1 VGVRDF
7 AAADHGRVLR
17 RQKPVGRVC
26 YTVDVTPKGRQA
38 AEHEPIARVLPML
51 SVPHLDREFD
61 YLVSGEQSDDA
72 QPGVR
77 VRVRFHGR
85 LVDAFVLERRSDTDH
100 VGKLGWLDRVV
111 SAEPVLTP
119 EVRRLVD
126 AVAARYAGTRADVLR
141 LAVPPRHAT
150 VEREV
155 PPAAVDR
162 ETTPVDPSGWA
173 TYGRGE
179 QFLSALAD
187 GRAARAV
194 WQALPGERW
203 ATRLAEA
210 AAVAVNAGRGVLAI
224 VPDQR
229 DVDALYDAA
238 VGLLDGSVV
247 VALSAGLGPTQ
258 RYRRWLAALRG
269 SARLVIGTRSAAF
282 APVADLGLV
291 MVWDD
296 GDDTLAEPRA
306 PYPHARE
313 VAMLR
318 AHQLRC
324 AALIGGYARTAE
336 AQALV
341 RSRWAHDLVAPR
353 PVVRAHAP
361 RVLAL
366 DDSAFTQERDP
377 ASHTARLP
385 SMALRAARSAL
396 DTGHPVLVQ
405 VPRRGYVPSLAC
417 ARCRT
422 VARCRHCTGPLS
434 LADRDTATAVCRW
447 CGRDEPSLRC
457 ARCGSDA
464 VRAVVV
470 GARRTAEELGRAF
483 PGTTV
488 VTSGGDIV
496 VQAVPAEPALVVA
509 TPGAEPAASG
519 GYGAGLL
526 MDGWALLGRQDLRAA
541 EDTLRRWMA
550 VAALVRDRADGGTV
564 AVVAES
570 AIPTV
575 QALIRWDPVAHAESE
590 LDSRAD
596 VGLPPAVHIAAVDG
610 PAAAVAALLE
620 QARLP
625 DTAELLGPVELPAG
639 ARRPAGIPADT
650 AVSRMLVRVPRDN
663 GLALAA
669 ALRRANG
676 VLSARHD
683 HQPVRIQ
690 IDPLHIG

>member
-1 VGVRDF
+1 VTS
-7 AAADHGRVLR
+7 AR
-17 RQKPVGRVC
+17 RQ
-26 YTVDVTPKGRQA
+26 

-51 SVPHLDREFD
+51 SVPHLDRDFD
-61 YLVSGEQSDDA
+61 YLVSADQSDDA

-77 VRVRFHGR
+77 VRVRFNGR
-85 LVDAFVLERRSDTDH
+85 LVDAFILERRSETDH

-111 SAEPVLTP
+111 SPEPVLTP
-119 EVRRLVD
+119 EVRRLAE

-141 LAVPPRHAT
+141 LAIPPRHAN
-150 VEREV
+150 VEKQT
-155 PPAAVDR
+155 PPQAAAVVPAPPDA
-162 ETTPVDPSGWA
+162 SAWA
-173 TYGRGE
+173 AYGRGE
-179 QFLSALAD
+179 QYLAALTE

-203 ATRLAEA
+203 AERLAEA
-210 AAVAVNAGRGVLAI
+210 AAATVASGRGVLAV

-229 DVDALYDAA
+229 DIDALQAA
-238 VGLLDGSVV
+238 VLRHVDESRVA
-247 VALSAGLGPTQ
+247 ALSAGLGPAQ
-258 RYRRWLAALRG
+258 RYRRWLSALRG
-269 SARLVIGTRSAAF
+269 AARVVIGTRSAVF

-291 MVWDD
+291 IVWDD
-296 GDDTLAEPRA
+296 GDDTLSEPRA

-341 RSRWAHDLVAPR
+341 RSRWAHDLVASR
-353 PVVRAHAP
+353 PTVRDRAP
-361 RVLAL
+361 RVVAIE
-366 DDSAFTQERDP
+366 DSGYAQERDP
-377 ASHTARLP
+377 AARTARLP
-385 SMALRAARSAL
+385 SMALQAARSAL
-396 DTGHPVLVQ
+396 EAGAPVLVQ
-405 VPRRGYVPSLAC
+405 VPRRGYVPALAC

-434 LADRDTATAVCRW
+434 LPDRDAAGAVCRW
-447 CGRDEPSLRC
+447 CGRAEPALRC

-483 PGTTV
+483 AGTTV
-488 VTSGGDIV
+488 ITSGGDAMV
-496 VQAVPAEPALVVA
+496 DAVPAAPAVVVA
-509 TPGAEPAASG
+509 TPGAEPVADG
-519 GYGAGLL
+519 GYGAALL
-526 MDGWALLGRQDLRAA
+526 LDSWALLGRQDLRAS

-550 VAALVRDRADGGTV
+550 AAALVRRRTDGGVV

-575 QALIRWDPVAHAESE
+575 QALIRWDPVGHADGE
-590 LDSRAD
+590 LDARGE
-596 VGLPPAVHIAAVDG
+596 VGLPPAVHMAAVDG
-610 PAAAVAALLE
+610 APDAVHALLDT
-620 QARLP
+620 AVLP
-625 DTAELLGPVELPAG
+625 DDADLLGPVGLPPG
-639 ARRPAGIPADT
+639 ARRPPGTRDDAE
-650 AVSRMLVRVPRDN
+650 VCRMLVRVPRDG

-669 ALRRANG
+669 ALRRATG

-683 HQPVRIQ
+683 QPPVRVQ

>member
-1 VGVRDF
+1 VTII
-7 AAADHGRVLR
+7 R
-17 RQKPVGRVC
+17 RQ
-26 YTVDVTPKGRQA
+26 

-61 YLVSGEQSDDA
+61 YLVTAEQSDDA

-100 VGKLGWLDRVV
+100 VGQLGWLERVV
-111 SAEPVLTP
+111 SAEQVLTAD
-119 EVRRLVD
+119 VRRLVD

-141 LAVPPRHAT
+141 LAVPPRHANAEKQNTRELALLT
-150 VEREV
+150 VKPV
-155 PPAAVDR
+155 NPAV
-162 ETTPVDPSGWA
+162 WA
-173 TYGRGE
+173 QYGRGE
-179 QFLSALAD
+179 QFLAALHE

-194 WQALPGERW
+194 WQALPGEHW
-203 ATRLAEA
+203 ADRLAET
-210 AAVAVNAGRGVLAI
+210 AAVAVDSGRGVLAV

-229 DVDALYDAA
+229 DVDRLHASA
-238 VGLLDGSVV
+238 VRYLDEPRVA
-247 VALSAGLGPTQ
+247 ALSAGLGPAQ
-258 RYRRWLAALRG
+258 RYRRWLSVLRG
-269 SARLVIGTRSAAF
+269 EARLVIGTRSAVF

-306 PYPHARE
+306 PYPHGRE

-336 AQALV
+336 AHALV
-341 RSRWAHDLVAPR
+341 RSRWAHDLTAPR
-353 PVVRAHAP
+353 PVVRARSP
-361 RVLAL
+361 RVVAL
-366 DDSAFTQERDP
+366 EDSGYAQERDP
-377 ASHTARLP
+377 AVRTARLP
-385 SMALRAARSAL
+385 SMALRAARTAL
-396 DTGHPVLVQ
+396 DDGRPVLVQ
-405 VPRRGYVPSLAC
+405 VPRRGYVPALAC

-434 LADRDTATAVCRW
+434 LPDRDAVGAACRW
-447 CGRDEPSLRC
+447 CGRVESTLRC
-457 ARCGSDA
+457 GRCGSDT

-488 VTSGGDIV
+488 ITSGGEAMV
-496 VQAVPAEPALVVA
+496 AAVPGGPAVVVA
-509 TPGAEPAASG
+509 TPGAEPLTEG
-519 GYGAGLL
+519 GYGAALL
-526 MDGWALLGRQDLRAA
+526 LDGWALLGRQDLRAA
-541 EDTLRRWMA
+541 EDALRRWMA
-550 VAALVRDRADGGTV
+550 ATALVRSRADGGV
-564 AVVAES
+564 VVVVAES
-570 AIPTV
+570 TIPTV
-575 QALIRWDPVAHAESE
+575 QALIRWDPVGHAETE
-590 LDSRAD
+590 LASRTE

-610 PAAAVAALLE
+610 APAAVNTLLE
-620 QARLP
+620 TARLP
-625 DTAELLGPVELPAG
+625 GDADLLGPVELPPG
-639 ARRPAGIPADT
+639 VRRPPGIPAGS
-650 AVSRMLVRVPRDN
+650 AVSRMLVRVPRDG

-669 ALRRANG
+669 ALRRATG

-683 HQPVRIQ
+683 QEPVRVQ